1 MRRAL
6 AFVVLLCL
14 AIGCATPEE
23 RTHQWDEFWKDLRG
37 DNMKMQSD
45 RELGNRPASSR
56 SDD

>member
-6 AFVVLLCL
+6 ALVVLLFL
-14 AIGCATPEE
+14 TTGCATEADKA
-23 RTHQWDEFWKDLRG
+23 QWGEFWKDVRG